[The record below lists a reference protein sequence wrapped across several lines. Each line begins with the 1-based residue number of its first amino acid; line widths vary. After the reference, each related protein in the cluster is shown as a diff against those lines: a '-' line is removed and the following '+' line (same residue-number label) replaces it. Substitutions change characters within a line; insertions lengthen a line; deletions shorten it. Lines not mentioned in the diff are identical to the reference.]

1 MTETRLPDVTA
12 TIEYPYTR
20 TTGPV
25 MGPFLTSLRDGQILA
40 SRVGGRVVCPPL
52 EYDPETGAAVEP
64 DLVPVGPGGTVRTW
78 TWVAEPNRKH
88 PLDHPFAF
96 ALIQLDGADTAIVHA
111 VDAGSIEAMSTGM
124 RVSVRFR
131 DERVGAITDI
141 VFVPGDEAPSADI
154 EPGAEPVTITTHLIS
169 LEVAEPLMPHRR
181 RFLQGLLD
189 GKIIGQRSR
198 VSGQVHVPGRGYDQM
213 TRTELTEADDV
224 VLADRGTVTSFTV
237 ITPVQYYGQ
246 QETEPYIRTGIL
258 LDGADGPIS
267 GVDIRDIP
275 PEEFYVGL
283 RLQAIWRK
291 PGEREVSGHDN
302 RSFGGLEGVIDRWE
316 PTGEPDVDPDTL
328 EVHAF

>member
-1 MTETRLPDVTA
+1 
-12 TIEYPYTR
+12 
-20 TTGPV
+20 
-25 MGPFLTSLRDGQILA
+25 
-40 SRVGGRVVCPPL
+40 
-52 EYDPETGAAVEP
+52 
-64 DLVPVGPGGTVRTW
+64 
-78 TWVAEPNRKH
+78 
-88 PLDHPFAF
+88 
-96 ALIQLDGADTAIVHA
+96 
-111 VDAGSIEAMSTGM
+111 
-124 RVSVRFR
+124 
-131 DERVGAITDI
+131 
-141 VFVPGDEAPSADI
+141 
-154 EPGAEPVTITTHLIS
+154 
-169 LEVAEPLMPHRR
+169 MPHRR

-246 QETEPYIRTGIL
+246 QETEPYIRTGVL

-291 PGEREVSGHDN
+291 PGERDVGGHDN
-302 RSFGGLEGVIDRWE
+302 RSFGGLDGVIDRWE
-316 PTGEPDVDPDTL
+316 PTGEPDVDPTTL